1 MIFPLGGGWCGCAGR
16 GDEFKC
22 CVSPGSAGQSV
33 WPSGAVLRG
42 PEQHGADNHCQ
53 QSEAICSGLDF

>member
-1 MIFPLGGGWCGCAGR
+1 MVFPLGNVGIAEQRR
-16 GDEFKC
+16 GELSA
-22 CVSPGSAGQSV
+22 VSVPVCRVSQSRT
-33 WPSGAVLRG
+33 VLRG